1 MFFQCFWIGYGLVLV
16 QKCLPYKIHI
26 TIIYFPKNIPQLS
39 PEPELLQQENED
51 VLNRIQD
58 HNIQKPDELLP
69 HKWKPNHL

>member
-1 MFFQCFWIGYGLVLV
+1 MTKQLI
-16 QKCLPYKIHI
+16 YKAIKALFYQL
-26 TIIYFPKNIPQLS
+26 YFSSLHCDWNKKNIPQLS